1 MIFPSRFQDRVAVVT
16 GGASGI
22 GEGIAKRLAAEG
34 GKVIL
39 FDVDPENLDRV
50 ASACGAH
57 PMLVDVS
64 DEAAV
69 RDALAEVI
77 QSCGR
82 LDILVNSAGVVG
94 PTAVNITEYPSEDFQ
109 RVLQINLF
117 GSYYVTKYALEPML
131 KRNYGRILLLAS
143 IAGKEGNP
151 GMVGYSVS
159 KAGVIGLVKAIGK
172 EVAHTGVTV
181 NGLAPAVIRTPLNER
196 TSPEQLKYMAER
208 IPMKRLGSVEETAA
222 LACWIVSDE
231 ASFNTGFVFDLSG
244 GRATY

>member
-22 GEGIAKRLAAEG
+22 GEGIARRIAAEG
-34 GKVIL
+34 GEVFL
-39 FDVDPENLDRV
+39 FDVDPHNLDRV
-50 ASACGAH
+50 ASACGAR

-64 DEAAV
+64 NESSV

-77 QSCGR
+77 QSCGK

-94 PTAVNITEYPSEDFQ
+94 PTGVNITEYASEDFQ

-117 GSYYVTKYALEPML
+117 GSYYVTRYALEPML

-208 IPMKRLGSVEETAA
+208 IPMKRLGTVEETAA